1 MCLGI
6 WLSMGERTIL
16 EWNEDKSPYA
26 ETRGKCLLVR
36 KRRRYRI
43 SKMMNTGLDWQVK
56 AYNSNCVVPPSLN
69 HNSVK
74 KTHVI
79 IMWID

>member
-26 ETRGKCLLVR
+26 ETRGKYFLVW
-36 KRRRYRI
+36 KI
-43 SKMMNTGLDWQVK
+43 NSTSNI
-56 AYNSNCVVPPSLN
+56 YNDEYVVWFDLAGQS
-69 HNSVK
+69 
-74 KTHVI
+74 I
-79 IMWID
+79 

>member
-26 ETRGKCLLVR
+26 ETRDKCLLVR
-36 KRRRYRI
+36 KRRRRGM
-43 SKMMNTGLDWQVK
+43 SDMMNTGLVWQVK
-56 AYNSNCVVPPSLN
+56 A
-69 HNSVK
+69 
-74 KTHVI
+74 
-79 IMWID
+79 

>member
-43 SKMMNTGLDWQVK
+43 SKMMNTLVSTGRSK
-56 AYNSNCVVPPSLN
+56 P
-69 HNSVK
+69 
-74 KTHVI
+74 I
-79 IMWID
+79 IQTAQCLLH

>member
-26 ETRGKCLLVR
+26 ETRGKYFLVW
-36 KRRRYRI
+36 KI
-43 SKMMNTGLDWQVK
+43 
-56 AYNSNCVVPPSLN
+56 NS
-69 HNSVK
+69 
-74 KTHVI
+74 T
-79 IMWID
+79 

>member
-26 ETRGKCLLVR
+26 ETRGKYL
-36 KRRRYRI
+36 
-43 SKMMNTGLDWQVK
+43 
-56 AYNSNCVVPPSLN
+56 SLEN
-69 HNSVK
+69 
-74 KTHVI
+74 
-79 IMWID
+79 

>member
-26 ETRGKCLLVR
+26 GTRGK
-36 KRRRYRI
+36 
-43 SKMMNTGLDWQVK
+43 
-56 AYNSNCVVPPSLN
+56 YNSCEKL
-69 HNSVK
+69 
-74 KTHVI
+74 I
-79 IMWID
+79 

>member
-26 ETRGKCLLVR
+26 ETRDKYDWSEKLNR
-36 KRRRYRI
+36 HRI
-43 SKMMNTGLDWQVK
+43 SIMMNTGL
-56 AYNSNCVVPPSLN
+56 VVSGSINITIQTAVSP
-69 HNSVK
+69 V
-74 KTHVI
+74 
-79 IMWID
+79 

>member
-26 ETRGKCLLVR
+26 ETRGKYLLVR
-36 KRRRYRI
+36 KRSRHGI
-43 SKMMNTGLDWQVK
+43 SDNDEYWFGSTGRSK
-56 AYNSNCVVPPSLN
+56 
-69 HNSVK
+69 H
-74 KTHVI
+74 I
-79 IMWID
+79 IQTAQCLLH